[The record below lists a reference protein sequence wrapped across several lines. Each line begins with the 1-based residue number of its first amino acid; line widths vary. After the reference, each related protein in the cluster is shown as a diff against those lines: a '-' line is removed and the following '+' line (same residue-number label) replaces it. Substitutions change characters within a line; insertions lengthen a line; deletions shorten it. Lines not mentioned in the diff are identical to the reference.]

1 MVLGEGRV
9 QQGPRANKT
18 LHAPEQLLLG
28 SMGHNDAQGGRR
40 GQPGLLHLGVL
51 ARKVRNA
58 PEAGRLVWLRRLMNN

>member
-1 MVLGEGRV
+1 MVIGQGRV

-18 LHAPEQLLLG
+18 LHDLEQLLLG
-28 SMGHNDAQGGRR
+28 SMRYFEAQGGRR

-58 PEAGRLVWLRRLMNN
+58 QEAGRSVWLW